1 MGKKPVKIL
10 FGTLLVYALLV
21 ATHLGEFWP
30 LSIYPMFSQAG
41 NPWSRAIV
49 YEADPAD
56 TEIQWATIH
65 EEELPDR
72 VFPLDNIGLNTND
85 LANLLS
91 KNTDWSRRRI
101 QSIRRYFGDYL
112 QGQSLVIY
120 RVRGKYEDEGGEN
133 VVIEFTPYFY
143 LMPDTT
149 YVNPQ
154 LTEE

>member
-1 MGKKPVKIL
+1 MKKKPVKIL

-30 LSIYPMFSQAG
+30 FSIYPMFSQAG

-56 TEIQWATIH
+56 TEIQWTTIH
-65 EEELPDR
+65 EEGLPDR

-101 QSIRRYFGDYL
+101 QSIRHYFGDYL
-112 QGQSLVIY
+112 QHQSFVIY

-143 LMPDTT
+143 LMHDTT